1 MLTTVNIAIDSEAF
15 ERLKSVQ
22 RPDESFSQTIKRV
35 VQPPFDVRAWLK
47 RVEENALSD
56 EALDAAEEEV
66 ARRNDPINLERGRA
80 AP

>member
-22 RPDESFSQTIKRV
+22 RPDESLSQTIKRV
-35 VQPPFDVRAWLK
+35 VPQPFDLKAWLK
-47 RVEENALSD
+47 RVEDNALSD
-56 EALDAAEEEV
+56 EALDAIEEQV